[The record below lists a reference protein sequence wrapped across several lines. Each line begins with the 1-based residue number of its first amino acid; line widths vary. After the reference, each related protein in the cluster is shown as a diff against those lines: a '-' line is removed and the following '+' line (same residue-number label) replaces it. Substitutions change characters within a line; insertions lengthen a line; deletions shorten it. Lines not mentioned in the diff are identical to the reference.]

1 MVNNTAISTN
11 ATIDNNTCPDL
22 IPPPTNKTQD
32 SGDGP
37 FDWDEQEQ
45 GRALTLR
52 LLDMINI
59 DR

>member
-52 LLDMINI
+52 LLGS
-59 DR
+59 